1 MAFPQRVEAL
11 PEGCPSPSLPRQQGC
26 DASSDS
32 TSESRLP
39 ARLETTVADVLTQ
52 YERLLPVGFLE
63 ELGRQEGRRQNRRVY
78 TDRVVMWLMVMQRLQ
93 GHGTLESSV
102 LELIRGLPESF
113 WLCPC
118 KRIRCAQ
125 EGKAVLSDNTGS
137 YNEAR
142 QNLPR
147 QVVEQGFDR
156 VFRGWIEQVQATVP
170 TAGRQGFFLDGT
182 TVRTPHTPELRQA
195 YPPASNQHGDS
206 HWPVLRMLVA
216 HDLDTGLALRP
227 EWDSQQVSEQQL
239 LERLLDRLPSEAILV
254 GDINFGV
261 FSVVY
266 RATQRQHPVLLR
278 LQLCRAQRICPEPLR
293 DAIDRQVCWKPTPA
307 ERRKHGLPADAY
319 VQGRLMVRLVKPS
332 DGSPPF
338 LLALFTTLSWPGEEI
353 FQLYG
358 KRWFIETDLRS
369 LKSTLELEQ
378 LTCTSVGMVAKEINL
393 AMLTYNLV
401 RATAWLAAQAV
412 GVAPRTFSF
421 TRVRNVVQ
429 AFAPLIAQARDEQ
442 EAQQIHAKM
451 MHYVCRAKIRN
462 RNRKQ
467 KSYPRAVWGRPQVH
481 PKRKA

>member
-1 MAFPQRVEAL
+1 LAFPQRVEAL
-11 PEGCPSPSLPRQQGC
+11 PEGCPSPSLPRQQG

-216 HDLDTGLALRP
+216 MI
-227 EWDSQQVSEQQL
+227 W
-239 LERLLDRLPSEAILV
+239 I
-254 GDINFGV
+254 
-261 FSVVY
+261 
-266 RATQRQHPVLLR
+266 RA
-278 LQLCRAQRICPEPLR
+278 
-293 DAIDRQVCWKPTPA
+293 
-307 ERRKHGLPADAY
+307 
-319 VQGRLMVRLVKPS
+319 
-332 DGSPPF
+332 
-338 LLALFTTLSWPGEEI
+338 
-353 FQLYG
+353 
-358 KRWFIETDLRS
+358 
-369 LKSTLELEQ
+369 
-378 LTCTSVGMVAKEINL
+378 
-393 AMLTYNLV
+393 
-401 RATAWLAAQAV
+401 
-412 GVAPRTFSF
+412 
-421 TRVRNVVQ
+421 
-429 AFAPLIAQARDEQ
+429 
-442 EAQQIHAKM
+442 
-451 MHYVCRAKIRN
+451 
-462 RNRKQ
+462 
-467 KSYPRAVWGRPQVH
+467 
-481 PKRKA
+481 